1 MATDQYGRI
10 IRRGPRPEIPV
21 YEAPVYSMSSYYT
34 HSPSFGRRMRNAWYG
49 FSNFIAGIGNWF
61 ARSME
66 NISYYAA
73 IIAGIAGVIAL
84 LIWVFGIFASEGIF
98 FGILAI
104 IGAVIMGYIGA
115 IGIGIGVWVLAMALM
130 IVRFLFWNGWTF
142 LLGIAV
148 VLAITLYTD
157 RTPDNSYNETVIET
171 IEPDTMGTYR
181 CTASVLNIRQIP
193 SRSGK
198 VIGTLKRNQRV
209 TVIRIDG
216 DFAMISFGN
225 KEGYVAFNYLQKE

>member
-1 MATDQYGRI
+1 MAVDQYGRI

-21 YEAPVYSMSSYYT
+21 YEAPIYSTTSYYSY
-34 HSPSFGRRMRNAWYG
+34 SPSFGRRMRNAWYG

-61 ARSME
+61 ARNME

-73 IIAGIAGVIAL
+73 IAASIVGVLAL
-84 LIWVFGIFASEGIF
+84 LIWVIGIFASEGIF

-115 IGIGIGVWVLAMALM
+115 IGLGIGVWILAMALQV
-130 IVRFLFWNGWTF
+130 VRFIFWNGWTF

-148 VLAITLYTD
+148 AVAVTLYID
-157 RTPDNSYNETVIET
+157 RTPDYSYDYTPVETVAPSVT
-171 IEPDTMGTYR
+171 GTYR
-181 CTASVLNIRQIP
+181 CTASVLNVRQTP
-193 SRSGK
+193 SRNGK

-209 TVIRIDG
+209 TVIRTEG
-216 DFAMISFGN
+216 DFAVIGFGG
-225 KEGYVAFNYLQKE
+225 KEGYAALKYLQKE

>member
-21 YEAPVYSMSSYYT
+21 YEAPIYSTTSYYT
-34 HSPSFGRRMRNAWYG
+34 HSPSFGRRMRNVWYG

-66 NISYYAA
+66 DISYYAA
-73 IIAGIAGVIAL
+73 ILAGIAGVITL

-130 IVRFLFWNGWTF
+130 IVRFVFWNGWTF

-148 VLAITLYTD
+148 VLAITLYSD
-157 RTPDNSYNETVIET
+157 KTPDNTYDKTVIET
-171 IEPDTMGTYR
+171 VTPSTMETYR

-209 TVIRIDG
+209 SVIRTEG
-216 DFAMISFGN
+216 DFAMISVGN
-225 KEGYVAFNYLQKE
+225 KEGYVALKYLQKE